1 MTLRGLWSLESVAYE
16 KQFHWYEKQVGYS
29 WLHYEYRIY
38 RRMQMS
44 KVILGLDLGSNSIG
58 WALLKEKDGKP
69 NEIINIGSRIFT
81 KAVEE
86 KTPTPK
92 NVKRRNARLSRRV
105 TQRRA
110 RRKLR
115 MLNYLIKLNL
125 LPQELTNNL
134 TPEILLNELGSP
146 YLLRAKALDSTLTK
160 FELGR
165 VLMHLV
171 QRRGFLSNRKTL
183 LGDMADDPD
192 VLDVLS
198 ELEGEDDN
206 SSERAK
212 EETAF
217 KADISKLKKTIS
229 DIGFRTLGEYL
240 ASLDHHDCKRNRSRD
255 GGHLRTDRQMYRDEL
270 NLIWQQQKQYHDELT
285 DTVKIQ
291 IEEIIFKQRP
301 LKLNPD
307 RIGKCSLEPTRK
319 RAKIARLE
327 CQRFR
332 YLQDINNLQYFDY
345 YTEKSTSLD
354 DSAKQKLVHLFET
367 TANVSFAGI
376 RKALGFDKTIEF
388 NLENGNKKLKGNIT
402 ACEIRK
408 QLPEWDSFD
417 DNKQHE
423 LVEDLLTINKKS
435 VLKNRLTG
443 HWGFSANTAVQ
454 LCLLELEPGHSNHS
468 AKAIGKMLPFL
479 QQGQIYSDARVNA
492 NYGYEVAKINVAD
505 KLGTPPETSNPIVN
519 KALHELRRLINA
531 IIAEYG
537 KPDAI
542 RIEMAR
548 DLEMNTKR
556 YQDFIKQQS
565 KNTKAND
572 EAISSYQE
580 MGQKN
585 PHLALS
591 KYPSK
596 TDKLKYRL
604 WQDQKQCCA
613 YSGNPI
619 SKSELFSS
627 AIEIDH
633 ILPYSESLDD
643 SYMNKVI
650 CYTSENRFKGQK
662 TPIDAFGGNT
672 DKWNQITHSIN
683 KWDRS
688 LKSKKARF
696 FTTFAEL
703 QKRDF
708 ISTQLNDTRYI
719 GQIAQGYLAEL
730 GSDISVSKG
739 ITTAWLRHQ
748 WGLNSLIGETDKKE
762 RTDHRHHAI
771 DALVVACVDRRL
783 YQALVNTAKE
793 LERSQTELNMKD
805 IYIDPP
811 WHNLRDEL
819 EQALDK
825 VIIAHVPQLKLTGEL
840 HETTGAG
847 FINGIGN
854 VNRKNLD
861 GSFTQV
867 DKIIDPIVRELV
879 GLHLENHN
887 NNSKL
892 AFAEGVTVYHKDGK
906 TPIKRVRVLQ
916 SKTTLDKLGKSKFG
930 AKDKQGNVF
939 KWLAF
944 GNMHH
949 VEIIKHKGTGKY
961 SGQFVTTMEATHRAK
976 GINMPKQKIIKIDH
990 GEDYE
995 FILALHINDLVSIEK
1010 DGQRVFYRVQKLES
1024 GTNRIM
1030 LRLHTTTVLDKKNQ
1044 EAHLSIN
1051 ESIFTNLHLQK
1062 HSVNAIGKLIV

>member
-1 MTLRGLWSLESVAYE
+1 
-16 KQFHWYEKQVGYS
+16 
-29 WLHYEYRIY
+29 
-38 RRMQMS
+38 MS
-44 KVILGLDLGSNSIG
+44 KNILGLDLGSNSIG

-69 NEIINIGSRIFT
+69 SEIINIGSRIFS

-125 LPQELTNNL
+125 LPQELTGNPA
-134 TPEILLNELGSP
+134 PEILLNELGNP
-146 YLLRAKALDSTLTK
+146 YPLRTKALDNSLTK

-165 VLMHLV
+165 VLLHLV

-206 SSERAK
+206 STERAK

-217 KADISKLKKTIS
+217 KTDISQLKKTIAEL
-229 DIGFRTLGEYL
+229 GFRTLGEYL

-270 NLIWQQQKQYHDELT
+270 NLIWKQQKLYHEVLT
-285 DTVKIQ
+285 DTVKHQ

-301 LKLNPD
+301 LKLNAD

-319 RAKIARLE
+319 RAKTARLE

-345 YTEKSTSLD
+345 YTEKSVSLD
-354 DSAKQKLVHLFET
+354 ESAKQKLVQLFET

-376 RKALGFDKTIEF
+376 RKTLGFDKTIEF

-408 QLPEWDSFD
+408 QLPEWDSFED
-417 DNKQHE
+417 SKQQD

-443 HWGFSANTAVQ
+443 HWGFCVNTAVQ
-454 LCLLELEPGHSNHS
+454 LCLLEFEPGHSNHS
-468 AKAIGKMLPFL
+468 IKAIGKMLPFL
-479 QQGQIYSDARVNA
+479 QQGKIYSDARVSA
-492 NYGYEVAKINVAD
+492 GYGYEVTTINVAD
-505 KLGTPPETSNPIVN
+505 KLGVPPETANPIVN

-572 EAISSYQE
+572 EAVSQYQE
-580 MGQKN
+580 MGLKN

-619 SKSELFSS
+619 SKSELFSGT
-627 AIEIDH
+627 IEIDH

-643 SYMNKVI
+643 SYMNKVV

-662 TPIDAFGGNT
+662 TPIDAFGGNA
-672 DKWNQITHSIN
+672 DKWNQITHAIN
-683 KWDRS
+683 KWERS

-696 FTTFAEL
+696 FTTFADL

-719 GQIAQGYLAEL
+719 GQLAQTYLAEL
-730 GSDISVSKG
+730 GADISVSKG

-783 YQALVNTAKE
+783 YQALVNTAKD
-793 LERSQTELNMKD
+793 LERSQSELNMKD
-805 IYIDPP
+805 IHLDPP
-811 WHNLRDEL
+811 WHNLRDDL
-819 EQALDK
+819 EQALGK

-847 FINGIGN
+847 FIEGLGN

-861 GSFTQV
+861 GNFTQV
-867 DKIIDPIVRELV
+867 KKIIDPTVQ
-879 GLHLENHN
+879 GLIEQHLANFDN
-887 NNSKL
+887 NPKK
-892 AFAEGVTVYHKDGK
+892 AFAEGVTIFHKNGT
-906 TPIKRVRVLQ
+906 TPIKRVRILQ
-916 SKTTLDKLGKSKFG
+916 SKTTLEKLEKTKFG
-930 AKDKQGNVF
+930 VKDKHGKVF

-949 VEIIKHKGTGKY
+949 VEILKHRKTGNY
-961 SGQFVTTMEATHRAK
+961 SGQFVTTMEATHRVK
-976 GINMPKQKIIKIDH
+976 GIKMPQQPIIKTDH
-990 GEDYE
+990 GADYE
-995 FILALHINDLVSIEK
+995 FIMALHINDLVSIEK
-1010 DGQRVFYRVQKLES
+1010 SGQRVYYRVQVLDSPNK
-1024 GTNRIM
+1024 RIS
-1030 LRLHTTTVLDKKNQ
+1030 LRLNTASTLKIDSETLPDRDSTVPALM
-1044 EAHLSIN
+1044 HSG
-1051 ESIFTNLHLQK
+1051 LQK
-1062 HSVNAIGKLIV
+1062 HSINAIGKLIE

>member
-1 MTLRGLWSLESVAYE
+1 
-16 KQFHWYEKQVGYS
+16 
-29 WLHYEYRIY
+29 
-38 RRMQMS
+38 MS
-44 KVILGLDLGSNSIG
+44 KIILGLDLGSNSIG

-125 LPQELTNNL
+125 LPPELTNNP

-146 YLLRAKALDSTLTK
+146 YLLRAKALDTALTK

-165 VLMHLV
+165 VLLHLV

-206 SSERAK
+206 SSDRAK

-217 KADISKLKKTIS
+217 KADISQLKNTIS
-229 DIGFRTLGEYL
+229 ENGFRTLGEYL

-270 NLIWQQQKQYHDELT
+270 NLIWEQQKNYHDVLT
-285 DTVKIQ
+285 DTVKNQ

-301 LKLNPD
+301 LKLNAD

-354 DSAKQKLVHLFET
+354 DSAKQKLVQLFET
-367 TANVSFAGI
+367 TANVSFVGI
-376 RKALGFDKTIEF
+376 RKALGFDKTTEF

-408 QLPEWDSFD
+408 QLPEWDSLGD
-417 DNKQHE
+417 SKQHA

-454 LCLLELEPGHSNHS
+454 LCLLEFEPGHSNHS
-468 AKAIGKMLPFL
+468 TKAIGKMLPFL
-479 QQGQIYSDARVNA
+479 QQGQIYSDARVSA
-492 NYGYEVAKINVAD
+492 NYGYEVTKINVAD

-572 EAISSYQE
+572 EAINSYQE

-613 YSGNPI
+613 YTGNPI

-627 AIEIDH
+627 AIEVDH

-662 TPIDAFGGNT
+662 TPIDAFGGNA
-672 DKWNQITHSIN
+672 DKWIQITQSIN

-719 GQIAQGYLAEL
+719 GQVAQGYLAEL

-793 LERSQTELNMKD
+793 LERSQTELNMRD

-811 WHNLRDEL
+811 WQNLRDDL

-847 FINGIGN
+847 FVNGIGN

-867 DKIIDPIVRELV
+867 KKIIDPIVRAVSYTHLRAHETPEHLV
-879 GLHLENHN
+879 CRLLLE
-887 NNSKL
+887 
-892 AFAEGVTVYHKDGK
+892 
-906 TPIKRVRVLQ
+906 IC
-916 SKTTLDKLGKSKFG
+916 FG
-930 AKDKQGNVF
+930 
-939 KWLAF
+939 
-944 GNMHH
+944 
-949 VEIIKHKGTGKY
+949 
-961 SGQFVTTMEATHRAK
+961 
-976 GINMPKQKIIKIDH
+976 
-990 GEDYE
+990 
-995 FILALHINDLVSIEK
+995 
-1010 DGQRVFYRVQKLES
+1010 
-1024 GTNRIM
+1024 
-1030 LRLHTTTVLDKKNQ
+1030 
-1044 EAHLSIN
+1044 
-1051 ESIFTNLHLQK
+1051 
-1062 HSVNAIGKLIV
+1062 

>member
-1 MTLRGLWSLESVAYE
+1 
-16 KQFHWYEKQVGYS
+16 
-29 WLHYEYRIY
+29 
-38 RRMQMS
+38 MS
-44 KVILGLDLGSNSIG
+44 KQILGLDLGSNSIG
-58 WALLKEKDGKP
+58 WALLEENNGKP
-69 NEIINIGSRIFT
+69 DKIINIGSRIFT
-81 KAVEE
+81 KAIEE

-92 NVKRRNARLSRRV
+92 NVKRRNARLSRRI

-115 MLNYLIKLNL
+115 MLNYLIKLNR
-125 LPQELTNNL
+125 LPQELTANP
-134 TPEILLNELGSP
+134 TPEIMLNELGDP
-146 YLLRAKALDSTLTK
+146 YLLRAKALDNSLTP

-165 VLMHLV
+165 VLLHLV

-192 VLDVLS
+192 VLDVLA

-206 SSERAK
+206 STERAK

-217 KADISKLKKTIS
+217 KADISKLKGTIAEL
-229 DIGFRTLGEYL
+229 GFRTLGEYL

-270 NLIWQQQKQYHDELT
+270 DLIWEQQKQHHNVLT
-285 DTVKIQ
+285 DKVKEQ
-291 IEEIIFKQRP
+291 LEEIIFKQRP
-301 LKLNPD
+301 LKLNSD
-307 RIGKCSLEPTRK
+307 RIGRCSLEPTRK
-319 RAKIARLE
+319 RANIARLE
-327 CQRFR
+327 SQRFR

-345 YTEKSTSLD
+345 YTEKSVSLD
-354 DSAKQKLVHLFET
+354 DHAKQKLVKLFET

-388 NLENGNKKLKGNIT
+388 NLENGSKKLKGNIT
-402 ACEIRK
+402 ACEIRRL
-408 QLPEWDSFD
+408 LPEWDSFD
-417 DNKQHE
+417 ETKQLN

-435 VLKNRLTG
+435 VLKNRLVNY
-443 HWGFSANTAVQ
+443 WGFSANTAVK
-454 LCLLELEPGHSNHS
+454 LCLLEFEPGHSNHS
-468 AKAIGKMLPFL
+468 IKAINKMLPFL
-479 QQGQIYSDARVNA
+479 QQGQIYSDARVSA
-492 NYGYEVAKINVAD
+492 GYSYETTKIVATD
-505 KLGTPPETSNPIVN
+505 KLGAPPETANPIVN
-519 KALHELRRLINA
+519 KALHELRRVINA

-542 RIEMAR
+542 RVEMAR

-572 EAISSYQE
+572 DATSKYQE

-604 WQDQKQCCA
+604 WQDQNKCCA
-613 YSGNPI
+613 YSNKSI
-619 SKSELFSS
+619 NLSELFS
-627 AIEIDH
+627 ANIEVDH

-643 SYMNKVI
+643 SFMNKVV

-662 TPIDAFGGNT
+662 TPVDAFGGNS
-672 DKWNQITHSIN
+672 DKWNQITQAISR
-683 KWDRS
+683 WDRS

-696 FTTFAEL
+696 FTTAADL

-719 GQIAQGYLAEL
+719 SSVARSYLTEIVA
-730 GSDISVSKG
+730 DISVSKG

-748 WGLNSLIGETDKKE
+748 WELNSLVGETDKKE

-771 DALVVACVDRRL
+771 DAVVVACVDRRL
-783 YQALVNTAKE
+783 YQTLVKTAQD
-793 LERSQTELNMKD
+793 LERKQSELNMKD
-805 IYIDPP
+805 IHIDPP
-811 WHNLRDEL
+811 WHNLRNDL
-819 EQALDK
+819 EQSLDK
-825 VIIAHVPQLKLTGEL
+825 VIIAHAPQLKLTGEL

-847 FINGIGN
+847 FIEGIGN

-861 GSFTQV
+861 GNFTQV
-867 DKIIDPIVRELV
+867 DKIIDPVVKERVEQ
-879 GLHLENHN
+879 HLANYGN
-887 NNSKL
+887 NPKN
-892 AFAEGVTVYHKDGK
+892 AFAEGVTVYHKNGK

-916 SKTTLDKLGKSKFG
+916 SKTTLEKLEKSKFG
-930 AKDKQGNVF
+930 AKDKQGKVF

-949 VEIIKHKGTGKY
+949 IEILKHRKTGKC

-976 GINMPKQKIIKIDH
+976 GIKMHRQPIIKTDH
-990 GEDYE
+990 GADHE
-995 FILALHINDLVSIEK
+995 FIMALHINDLVSIEK
-1010 DGQRVFYRVQKLES
+1010 NGQRVFYRVQKLDS
-1024 GTNRIM
+1024 GSNRIV
-1030 LRLHTTTVLDKKNQ
+1030 LRLHTTTVLDNKS
-1044 EAHLSIN
+1044 EEIYFSIN
-1051 ESIFTNLHLQK
+1051 ESSFTTWQLQK
-1062 HSVNAIGKLIV
+1062 HSINAIGKLIE

>member
-1 MTLRGLWSLESVAYE
+1 
-16 KQFHWYEKQVGYS
+16 
-29 WLHYEYRIY
+29 
-38 RRMQMS
+38 MS
-44 KVILGLDLGSNSIG
+44 S
-58 WALLKEKDGKP
+58 
-69 NEIINIGSRIFT
+69 
-81 KAVEE
+81 
-86 KTPTPK
+86 
-92 NVKRRNARLSRRV
+92 
-105 TQRRA
+105 
-110 RRKLR
+110 
-115 MLNYLIKLNL
+115 Y
-125 LPQELTNNL
+125 
-134 TPEILLNELGSP
+134 
-146 YLLRAKALDSTLTK
+146 
-160 FELGR
+160 
-165 VLMHLV
+165 
-171 QRRGFLSNRKTL
+171 
-183 LGDMADDPD
+183 
-192 VLDVLS
+192 
-198 ELEGEDDN
+198 
-206 SSERAK
+206 
-212 EETAF
+212 
-217 KADISKLKKTIS
+217 
-229 DIGFRTLGEYL
+229 
-240 ASLDHHDCKRNRSRD
+240 
-255 GGHLRTDRQMYRDEL
+255 
-270 NLIWQQQKQYHDELT
+270 
-285 DTVKIQ
+285 
-291 IEEIIFKQRP
+291 
-301 LKLNPD
+301 
-307 RIGKCSLEPTRK
+307 
-319 RAKIARLE
+319 
-327 CQRFR
+327 
-332 YLQDINNLQYFDY
+332 
-345 YTEKSTSLD
+345 
-354 DSAKQKLVHLFET
+354 QKLIQLFET

-376 RKALGFDKTIEF
+376 RKALGFDKTTEF

-408 QLPEWDSFD
+408 QLPEWDSLGD
-417 DNKQHE
+417 SKQHA

-454 LCLLELEPGHSNHS
+454 LCLLEFEPGHSNHS
-468 AKAIGKMLPFL
+468 TKAIGKMLPFL
-479 QQGQIYSDARVNA
+479 QQGQIYSDARVSA
-492 NYGYEVAKINVAD
+492 NYGYEVTKINVAD

-572 EAISSYQE
+572 EAINSYQE

-613 YSGNPI
+613 YTGNPI

-627 AIEIDH
+627 AIEVDH

-662 TPIDAFGGNT
+662 TPIDAFGGNA
-672 DKWNQITHSIN
+672 DKWNQITQSIN

-719 GQIAQGYLAEL
+719 GQVAQGYLAEL

-793 LERSQTELNMKD
+793 LERSQTELNMRD

-811 WHNLRDEL
+811 WQNLRDDL

-867 DKIIDPIVRELV
+867 KKIIDPIVRELV
-879 GLHLENHN
+879 GR
-887 NNSKL
+887 S
-892 AFAEGVTVYHKDGK
+892 
-906 TPIKRVRVLQ
+906 R
-916 SKTTLDKLGKSKFG
+916 
-930 AKDKQGNVF
+930 
-939 KWLAF
+939 
-944 GNMHH
+944 
-949 VEIIKHKGTGKY
+949 
-961 SGQFVTTMEATHRAK
+961 
-976 GINMPKQKIIKIDH
+976 
-990 GEDYE
+990 
-995 FILALHINDLVSIEK
+995 
-1010 DGQRVFYRVQKLES
+1010 
-1024 GTNRIM
+1024 
-1030 LRLHTTTVLDKKNQ
+1030 
-1044 EAHLSIN
+1044 
-1051 ESIFTNLHLQK
+1051 
-1062 HSVNAIGKLIV
+1062 

>member
-1 MTLRGLWSLESVAYE
+1 
-16 KQFHWYEKQVGYS
+16 
-29 WLHYEYRIY
+29 
-38 RRMQMS
+38 MS
-44 KVILGLDLGSNSIG
+44 KIILGLDLGSNSIG
-58 WALLKEKDGKP
+58 WALLREKDGKP

-110 RRKLR
+110 RRKAR

-125 LPQELTNNL
+125 LPQELTGNL
-134 TPEILLNELGSP
+134 APEILLNDLGSP
-146 YLLRAKALDSTLTK
+146 YLLRAKALDTALTK

-165 VLMHLV
+165 VLLHLV

-192 VLDVLS
+192 VLDVLA

-217 KADISKLKKTIS
+217 KTDISHLKKTIS
-229 DIGFRTLGEYL
+229 DFGFRTLGEYL

-270 NLIWQQQKQYHDELT
+270 NLIWAQQKKYHDALT
-285 DTVKIQ
+285 DSVKEQ

-301 LKLNPD
+301 LKLNAD

-345 YTEKSTSLD
+345 YTEKNISLD
-354 DSAKQKLVHLFET
+354 DIAKQKLVHLFET

-376 RKALGFDKTIEF
+376 RKALGFDKKIEF

-408 QLPEWDSFD
+408 QLPDWDSFEES
-417 DNKQHE
+417 KQYD
-423 LVEDLLTINKKS
+423 LVEDLLTIGKKS

-443 HWGFSANTAVQ
+443 HWGVPVNTAVQ
-454 LCLLELEPGHSNHS
+454 LCLLEFEPGHSNHS
-468 AKAIGKMLPFL
+468 VKAISKMLPFL
-479 QQGQIYSDARVNA
+479 KQGQIYSAARVSCG
-492 NYGYEVAKINVAD
+492 YGYEVTKINIAD

-531 IIAEYG
+531 VIAEYG

-556 YQDFIKQQS
+556 YQEFIKQQS

-613 YSGNPI
+613 YSGNII
-619 SKSELFSS
+619 SKSELFSN

-672 DKWNQITHSIN
+672 DKWNQITHAIN

-696 FTTFAEL
+696 FTTFADL

-719 GQIAQGYLAEL
+719 GQVAQGYLAEL
-730 GSDISVSKG
+730 GADISVSKG

-811 WHNLRDEL
+811 CHNLREDL

-861 GSFTQV
+861 GGFTQV
-867 DKIIDPIVRELV
+867 KKIIDPIVRELV
-879 GLHLENHN
+879 EQHLASYSDNPKN
-887 NNSKL
+887 

-916 SKTTLDKLGKSKFG
+916 SKTTLEKLEKSKFG
-930 AKDKQGNVF
+930 AKNKQGKVF

-949 VEIIKHKGTGKY
+949 VEIIQHKDTGKY
-961 SGQFVTTMEATHRAK
+961 SAQFVTTMEATHRSK
-976 GINMPKQKIIKIDH
+976 GIKMPKQPVIKINH
-990 GEDYE
+990 GKDFD

-1010 DGQRVFYRVQKLES
+1010 NQQKVFYRIQLLDSANK
-1024 GTNRIM
+1024 RIS
-1030 LRLHTTTVLDKKNQ
+1030 LRLHTASTIKNND
-1044 EAHLSIN
+1044 ESLSDRDSTI
-1051 ESIFTNLHLQK
+1051 ESLMKSVLQK

>member
-1 MTLRGLWSLESVAYE
+1 
-16 KQFHWYEKQVGYS
+16 
-29 WLHYEYRIY
+29 
-38 RRMQMS
+38 
-44 KVILGLDLGSNSIG
+44 
-58 WALLKEKDGKP
+58 
-69 NEIINIGSRIFT
+69 
-81 KAVEE
+81 
-86 KTPTPK
+86 
-92 NVKRRNARLSRRV
+92 
-105 TQRRA
+105 
-110 RRKLR
+110 
-115 MLNYLIKLNL
+115 
-125 LPQELTNNL
+125 
-134 TPEILLNELGSP
+134 
-146 YLLRAKALDSTLTK
+146 
-160 FELGR
+160 
-165 VLMHLV
+165 
-171 QRRGFLSNRKTL
+171 
-183 LGDMADDPD
+183 
-192 VLDVLS
+192 
-198 ELEGEDDN
+198 
-206 SSERAK
+206 
-212 EETAF
+212 
-217 KADISKLKKTIS
+217 
-229 DIGFRTLGEYL
+229 
-240 ASLDHHDCKRNRSRD
+240 
-255 GGHLRTDRQMYRDEL
+255 MYRDEL
-270 NLIWQQQKQYHDELT
+270 NLIWAQQKKYHDVLT
-285 DTVKIQ
+285 DSVKEQ

-301 LKLNPD
+301 LKLNAD

-345 YTEKSTSLD
+345 YTEKNISLD
-354 DSAKQKLVHLFET
+354 DIAKQKLVQLFET

-376 RKALGFDKTIEF
+376 RKALGFDKKIEF

-408 QLPEWDSFD
+408 QLPDWDSFEES
-417 DNKQHE
+417 KQYA
-423 LVEDLLTINKKS
+423 LVEDLLTIGKKS

-443 HWGFSANTAVQ
+443 HWGVPVNTAVQ
-454 LCLLELEPGHSNHS
+454 LCLLEFEPGHSNHS
-468 AKAIGKMLPFL
+468 VKAISKMLPFL
-479 QQGQIYSDARVNA
+479 KQGQIYSDARVSCG
-492 NYGYEVAKINVAD
+492 YGYEVTKINIAN

-531 IIAEYG
+531 VIAEYG

-556 YQDFIKQQS
+556 YQEFIKQQS

-613 YSGNPI
+613 YSGNII
-619 SKSELFSS
+619 SKSELFSN

-672 DKWNQITHSIN
+672 NKWDQITGVIN

-696 FTTFAEL
+696 FTTFADL

-719 GQIAQGYLAEL
+719 GQVAQGYLAEL
-730 GSDISVSKG
+730 GADISVSKG

-771 DALVVACVDRRL
+771 DALVVACVDRSL

-811 WHNLRDEL
+811 WHDLRDDL
-819 EQALDK
+819 EKSLDK
-825 VIIAHVPQLKLTGEL
+825 VVIAHAPQLKLTGAL
-840 HETTGAG
+840 HKDSGVRFCEGKGT
-847 FINGIGN
+847 
-854 VNRKNLD
+854 VYRKNLSD
-861 GSFTQV
+861 YF
-867 DKIIDPIVRELV
+867 DKCTDEMKADKLLKNIIDPTVATIIKK
-879 GLHLENHN
+879 HLALYHF
-887 NNSKL
+887 NSKN
-892 AFAEGVTVYHKDGK
+892 AFSDNVIVKHKDRN
-906 TPIKRVRVLQ
+906 TPIKRVRIYESKQIVKKEEIEKEKYAVRNKQGEIFKWYSYGNIHHIEVLKDIDRNKH
-916 SKTTLDKLGKSKFG
+916 SGLFVTMMESHRRSMTG
-930 AKDKQGNVF
+930 AKS
-939 KWLAF
+939 A
-944 GNMHH
+944 
-949 VEIIKHKGTGKY
+949 IKRKVIREPIVKKLHENNCEL
-961 SGQFVTTMEATHRAK
+961 VM
-976 GINMPKQKIIKIDH
+976 
-990 GEDYE
+990 
-995 FILALHINDLVSIEK
+995 ALHKKDIVSLEINGIQTLY
-1010 DGQRVFYRVQKLES
+1010 QVQKLGQLSQGNQPRPELIPHNCS
-1024 GTNRIM
+1024 N
-1030 LRLHTTTVLDKKNQ
+1030 DKTSAISDSIKNLM
-1044 EAHLSIN
+1044 EKYHMK
-1051 ESIFTNLHLQK
+1051 THK
-1062 HSVNAIGKLIV
+1062 VNVIGKLIV